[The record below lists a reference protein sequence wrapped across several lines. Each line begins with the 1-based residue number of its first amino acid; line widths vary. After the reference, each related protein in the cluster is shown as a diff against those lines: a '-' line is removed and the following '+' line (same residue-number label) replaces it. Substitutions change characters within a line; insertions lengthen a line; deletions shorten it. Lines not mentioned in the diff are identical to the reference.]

1 MKLTSEITRFKIIS
15 HEEGSIEINKHD
27 VIINA
32 IILIE
37 NAFMDFAKNRIL
49 VMNSIVNSP

>member
-1 MKLTSEITRFKIIS
+1 MTSEITRFKIIS

-37 NAFMDFAKNRIL
+37 NAFMDFAENRIL